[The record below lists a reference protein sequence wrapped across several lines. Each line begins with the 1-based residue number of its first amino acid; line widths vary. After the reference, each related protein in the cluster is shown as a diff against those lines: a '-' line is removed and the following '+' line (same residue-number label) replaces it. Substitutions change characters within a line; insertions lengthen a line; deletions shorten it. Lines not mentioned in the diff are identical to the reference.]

1 MLKASLCACV
11 CIGCLV
17 SFTVPSPAQEVI
29 HALTGTV
36 ASINNAAGT
45 VTILQDNNGSM
56 GEFQEKLNPKMH
68 VSLDKRIAADTTA
81 ADAFKNKGA
90 YVIVFYFE
98 GLTGD
103 RTAVAL
109 KNLGAGPFTSAVG
122 TLDKYDGHAHE
133 LSVKD
138 ASGAM
143 QTFKINAGTVAETDF
158 GAVEGT
164 RFSAHP
170 GDHVRVVGATV
181 DGTQTALFVRN
192 N

>member
-1 MLKASLCACV
+1 MLKAPLYACV
-11 CIGCLV
+11 CIGCLA
-17 SFTVPSPAQEVI
+17 SFTVPCPAQEVI

-36 ASINNAAGT
+36 ASINSTAGT

-56 GEFQEKLNPKMH
+56 GEFQEKLSPKTH
-68 VSLDKRIAADTTA
+68 AVLDKRIAADTIS
-81 ADAFKNKGA
+81 ADAFKNQGA
-90 YVIVFYFE
+90 YVIVFYFG

-109 KNLGAGPFTSAVG
+109 KNLGAGPFTSAAG
-122 TLDKYDGHAHE
+122 TVEKFDGHAHE

-138 ASGAM
+138 ASGTV
-143 QTFKINAGTVAETDF
+143 QTFKINAGTVAETNF

-170 GDHVRVVGATV
+170 GDQVRVVAANV
-181 DGTQTALFVRN
+181 DGAETALFVRDN
-192 N
+192 